1 MTIDSRRSPPGHQA
15 HRTGPSRAARWASDA
30 VAVRVARWASL
41 SPVAWLNGRGVT
53 RQVEAGEG
61 WRVSIADVTESGAFS
76 TFPDTDRLITLL
88 AGPPLVLL
96 TDGREL
102 ALGPLRPVAF
112 NGEAPTPSLHEN
124 STVPT
129 RVLNVMIRRGG
140 PSSRVD
146 IRSTGRIAAEDEVV
160 VVVVVSG
167 SASLRDGPT
176 LDMFDTVLL
185 SESSLV
191 DIEGTGQLAVVHV
204 TPSLGNR

>member
-1 MTIDSRRSPPGHQA
+1 M
-15 HRTGPSRAARWASDA
+15 
-30 VAVRVARWASL
+30 AVRVARWASL
-41 SPVAWLNGRGVT
+41 TPAPWLNGRGVT
-53 RQVEAGEG
+53 RQVAAGEG
-61 WRVSIADVTESGAFS
+61 WRVSIADVTDSGAFS

-88 AGPPLVLL
+88 AGPPLALH

-112 NGEAPTPSLHEN
+112 NGGAPTSSLREN

-140 PSSRVD
+140 PGGRVD
-146 IRSTGRIAAEDEVV
+146 IRSTGRIAAEDGDEAV

-167 SASLRDGPT
+167 SASLRRGAT

-191 DIEGTGQLAVVHV
+191 DIDGTGQLAVVRV
-204 TPSLGNR
+204 TSSLGRR

>member
-1 MTIDSRRSPPGHQA
+1 
-15 HRTGPSRAARWASDA
+15 
-30 VAVRVARWASL
+30 
-41 SPVAWLNGRGVT
+41 
-53 RQVEAGEG
+53 VEAGEG

>member
-1 MTIDSRRSPPGHQA
+1 
-15 HRTGPSRAARWASDA
+15 
-30 VAVRVARWASL
+30 
-41 SPVAWLNGRGVT
+41 
-53 RQVEAGEG
+53 
-61 WRVSIADVTESGAFS
+61 
-76 TFPDTDRLITLL
+76 
-88 AGPPLVLL
+88 
-96 TDGREL
+96 
-102 ALGPLRPVAF
+102 
-112 NGEAPTPSLHEN
+112 
-124 STVPT
+124 
-129 RVLNVMIRRGG
+129 MIRRGG

-146 IRSTGRIAAEDEVV
+146 IRSTGRIAAEDE